1 MGVRVMENVISL
13 PKEKG
18 FENLVKAYQLLYES
32 VIERKTKEFL
42 EKMEEKENGKRP
54 RIQNQ

>member
-1 MGVRVMENVISL
+1 MGARVMENVISL

-32 VIERKTKEFL
+32 VAARKAKEIL
-42 EKMEEKENGKRP
+42 EKMEEKENGKHQ